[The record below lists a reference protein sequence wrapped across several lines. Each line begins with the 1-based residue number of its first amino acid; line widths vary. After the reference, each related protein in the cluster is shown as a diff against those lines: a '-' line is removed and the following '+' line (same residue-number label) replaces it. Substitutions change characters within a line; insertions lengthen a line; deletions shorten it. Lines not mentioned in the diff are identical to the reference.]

1 MSRYVARPS
10 LAKPPERIM
19 ELILT
24 VNLSPVD
31 RGLLTQIV
39 ALLQTISIKE
49 SQIMA
54 IADDLEKE
62 VAAQTTVEAGVEKLV
77 ANLAAAAAAAAPN
90 NARLQAVLDTMTAN
104 DTRLAAL
111 VVANTP
117 APPIPVPPVT
127 TPPAT
132 PPAA

>member
-1 MSRYVARPS
+1 
-10 LAKPPERIM
+10 M

-24 VNLSPVD
+24 VNLSPAD

-39 ALLQTISIKE
+39 ALLQTISLKE

-54 IADDLEKE
+54 ITDDLEKE

-77 ANLAAAAAAAAPN
+77 ANLAAAAAAAAPD